1 MLIVYCKLVFSL
13 FFHKASIDLTRIVE
27 EKSCTT
33 TFCVTCTGSL
43 RIIPAKSLFYRK
55 VTIHIYI
62 YTFKSLRFSK
72 KLQRISSKRRE
83 KRDTRNTRVER
94 VERSSI
100 LENSRRSNSNFCA
113 ATIHL
118 YIQISRQ
125 LQLELIPRVLAAS
138 SIVFESRGIRNE
150 SIMVPRR
157 AEKNCLSCSVNYSI
171 PVESGARRGGEDWV
185 GLEEGESFG
194 RFDPCGYFKGVI
206 QIREERGSPSF
217 LFVREQR
224 LRSLFPF
231 YFFFLFF
238 FTTLQASSSLIV
250 FEVWFARRPPP

>member
-1 MLIVYCKLVFSL
+1 M
-13 FFHKASIDLTRIVE
+13 E

-43 RIIPAKSLFYRK
+43 SRIIPAKSLFYRK

-83 KRDTRNTRVER
+83 KKDTRNTRVER

-100 LENSRRSNSNFCA
+100 LENRRRTNSNFCA

-125 LQLELIPRVLAAS
+125 LQVELIPRVLAAS

-171 PVESGARRGGEDWV
+171 PVESGARRGGEGWV
-185 GLEEGESFG
+185 GLEGGESFG

-206 QIREERGSPSF
+206 QIREEREGRPLS
-217 LFVREQR
+217 
-224 LRSLFPF
+224 SLSANNGFNL
-231 YFFFLFF
+231 FFLFIF
-238 FTTLQASSSLIV
+238 SSS
-250 FEVWFARRPPP
+250 FFSQRFRPPPL